1 MKTVLITGAN
11 KGIGYETARQLLLKD
26 FFVIITARNYEKGI
40 AAAESLKKISGS
52 VAFIKM
58 DVSSP
63 ESVKE
68 AFLEYK
74 KNFGP
79 LDVLIN
85 NAGIM
90 PDRSG
95 IENLDLEIL
104 QDTLKTNTFG
114 PLLVTKTF
122 LPVMGKGGR
131 IINISSELGSL
142 NSMGN
147 YYSAYSISKAA
158 LNAVTKQYA
167 GLLASS
173 GIAVNSVCPGWVKT
187 DMGGA
192 GASLPVEKGAET
204 PVWLASE
211 APLALTGKM
220 VKNKSEI
227 PW

>member
-26 FFVIITARNYEKGI
+26 FFVIITARNSDKGI
-40 AAAESLKKISGS
+40 EAAENLKKISDR
-52 VAFIKM
+52 VIFIKM

-68 AFLEYK
+68 AFLEYR
-74 KNFGP
+74 KNFNS

-90 PDRSG
+90 NDRSG
-95 IENLDLEIL
+95 IENLELEIL
-104 QDTLKTNTFG
+104 QETLKTNTFG

-122 LPVMGKGGR
+122 LPLMGKGGR

-192 GASLPVEKGAET
+192 GAHLPVEKGAET

-211 APLALTGKM
+211 TPLTLTGKM
-220 VKNKSEI
+220 VKNKTEI